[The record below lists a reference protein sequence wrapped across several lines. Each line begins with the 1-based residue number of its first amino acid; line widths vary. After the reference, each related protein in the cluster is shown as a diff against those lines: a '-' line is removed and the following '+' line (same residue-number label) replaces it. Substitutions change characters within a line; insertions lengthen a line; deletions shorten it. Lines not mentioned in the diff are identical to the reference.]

1 MRQIRFLLCAAIL
14 CLSGTA
20 QAQSFDAAVYA
31 ADVRGWQVDAL
42 TDGQGF
48 LGCGGTTDQPFG
60 VLGVI
65 QSRDGWLLRVP
76 TQQTESFEGA
86 VVTIGNRQIDAQ
98 IGFLPEGA
106 GEIYLTDQ
114 AIGWLAQADEVT
126 VAVNNDYTAT
136 WGLLGSAAMITK
148 VKECYARK
156 GSAKAAIAAPKA
168 AVSVVKAPESDAQ
181 RGGIDCPAP
190 GSVAST
196 GNGTPAQLQ
205 FYNATDRAVT
215 LYWLDFNGMP
225 VEYAA
230 LLPGEDWTVETWA
243 EHPWIARD
251 FEGTCR
257 GGVIYPAPGNS
268 VWEIY

>member
-1 MRQIRFLLCAAIL
+1 MRYKFLLS
-14 CLSGTA
+14 CLAVLWLGGVA

-42 TDGQGF
+42 TDDQGF

-76 TQQTESFEGA
+76 SMQTESFEGA
-86 VVTIGNRQIDAQ
+86 LVTIGRRDIDSQ

-106 GEIYLTDQ
+106 GEIFVTDQ
-114 AIGWLAQADEVT
+114 AIGWLAAADRVT
-126 VAVNNDYTAT
+126 VAINNDYTAT
-136 WGLLGSAAMITK
+136 WGLLGSAAMIAK
-148 VKECYARK
+148 VKECYSRK
-156 GSAKAAIAAPKA
+156 GAAQAAATRKPRPQP
-168 AVSVVKAPESDAQ
+168 VENDAL
-181 RGGIDCPAP
+181 RAGTGCPAP

-196 GNGTPAQLQ
+196 GNGAAAQVQ

-215 LYWLDFNGMP
+215 LYWLDFDGMP
-225 VEYAA
+225 IEYAA
-230 LLPGEDWTVETWA
+230 LLPGEDYIVNTWS
-243 EHPWIARD
+243 EHPWLARD
-251 FEGTCR
+251 FNGTCR
-257 GGVIYPAPGNS
+257 GGVIYPAPGDH